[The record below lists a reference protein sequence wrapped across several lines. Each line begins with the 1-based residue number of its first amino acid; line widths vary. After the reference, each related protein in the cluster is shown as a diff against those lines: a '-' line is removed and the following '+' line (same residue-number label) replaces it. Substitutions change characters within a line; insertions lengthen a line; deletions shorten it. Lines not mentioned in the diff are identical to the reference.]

1 MTTRALI
8 AAGALAAALILAGC
22 EKKGMKVPE
31 PVRPV
36 LSMVLEPNQS
46 HGAPIVGVVEPR
58 YKTDLSFRVLGRL
71 TSRPFYVG
79 DLVSAGQT
87 VATIDAT
94 ALELAVRAAKASLA
108 QAEAQ
113 LATTQ
118 STEERQRK
126 LIATDATTK
135 QTVDNAEQARAG
147 AEASVASAQANLTK
161 AREQLSYA
169 QLKTDFAGVV
179 TAVSADVGQVVS
191 PGQNVL
197 TVARP
202 DIREAVVDIG
212 EDFPL
217 PLQVGMPFT
226 VALQLLPSV
235 QVEGKLREIAPQA
248 DSVTRLRRVRIA
260 LTNPPEG
267 FRLGATVTVKP
278 GRALASILHVP
289 ASAVLAQDGANF
301 VWVVDRPA
309 DTVSLHKVDLAVDPA
324 GARILG
330 GVDPGARIVTAGV
343 HSLKQGQKVRI
354 EQDQQP

>member
-1 MTTRALI
+1 MTKRALI
-8 AAGALAAALILAGC
+8 AAGALALALMLVGC
-22 EKKGMKVPE
+22 KKETKGPE

-36 LSMVLEPNQS
+36 LSMVVEPNQS
-46 HGAPIVGVVEPR
+46 NNAHMVGVVEPR
-58 YKTDLSFRVLGRL
+58 YKTDLAFRVLGRL

-79 DLVSAGQT
+79 DLVSAGQI
-87 VATIDAT
+87 VATTDAT
-94 ALELAVRAAKASLA
+94 ALELAVRAAKASFA

-118 STEERQRK
+118 ATEERQRK
-126 LIATDATTK
+126 LISTDATTK

-147 AEASVASAQANLTK
+147 AEASVASAQANLVK
-161 AREQLSYA
+161 AKEQLSYA
-169 QLKTDFAGVV
+169 QLKADFAGVV

-217 PLQVGMPFT
+217 PLQVGMPFS

-278 GRALASILHVP
+278 GSALASNLHVP

-301 VWVVDRPA
+301 VWVVDQPA
-309 DTVSLHKVDLAVDPA
+309 DTVSLHKVDLAVEPA
-324 GARILG
+324 GARIIAGL
-330 GVDPGARIVTAGV
+330 DSGARIVTAGV

>member
-1 MTTRALI
+1 MTKRALI
-8 AAGALAAALILAGC
+8 AAGALASALILVGC
-22 EKKGMKVPE
+22 KKETKAPE

-36 LSMVLEPNQS
+36 LSMVVEPNQS
-46 HGAPIVGVVEPR
+46 NNALMVGVVEPR
-58 YKTDLSFRVLGRL
+58 YKTDLAFRVLGRL

-79 DLVSAGQT
+79 DLVSAGQI
-87 VATIDAT
+87 VATTDAT

-108 QAEAQ
+108 QAAAQ

-118 STEERQRK
+118 ATEERQRK

-147 AEASVASAQANLTK
+147 AEASVASAQANLVK
-161 AREQLSYA
+161 AKEQLSYA
-169 QLKTDFAGVV
+169 QLKADFAGVV

-202 DIREAVVDIG
+202 DVREAVVDIG
-212 EDFPL
+212 EDFPA

-235 QVEGKLREIAPQA
+235 QIEGKLREIAPQA

-260 LTNPPEG
+260 LTNPPES

-278 GRALASILHVP
+278 GSALASSLHVP
-289 ASAVLAQDGANF
+289 ASAVLAQDGADF
-301 VWVVDRPA
+301 VWVVDQPA
-309 DTVSLHKVDLAVDPA
+309 DTVSLQKVDLAVDPA
-324 GARILG
+324 GARIISGL
-330 GVDPGARIVTAGV
+330 DSGARIVTAGI

>member
-1 MTTRALI
+1 MTKRALI
-8 AAGALAAALILAGC
+8 AAGALASALMLVGC
-22 EKKGMKVPE
+22 KKETKGPE

-36 LSMVLEPNQS
+36 LSMVVEPNQS
-46 HGAPIVGVVEPR
+46 NNALMVGVVEPR
-58 YKTDLSFRVLGRL
+58 YRTDLAFRVLGRL

-79 DLVSAGQT
+79 DLVSAGQI
-87 VATIDAT
+87 VATTDAT
-94 ALELAVRAAKASLA
+94 ALELAVRAAKASLS

-118 STEERQRK
+118 ATEERQRK
-126 LIATDATTK
+126 LISTDATTK

-147 AEASVASAQANLTK
+147 AEASVASAQANLAK
-161 AREQLSYA
+161 AKEQLSYA
-169 QLKTDFAGVV
+169 QLKADFAGVV

-235 QVEGKLREIAPQA
+235 QIEGKLREIAPQA

-260 LTNPPEG
+260 LTNPPES

-278 GRALASILHVP
+278 GSALASNLHVP

-301 VWVVDRPA
+301 VWVVDQPA
-309 DTVSLHKVDLAVDPA
+309 DTVSLHKVDLAVEPA
-324 GARILG
+324 GARIIAGL
-330 GVDPGARIVTAGV
+330 DPGARIVTAGV